1 MRESPPP
8 EPSVP
13 SIRDELEEL
22 RDELRQK
29 ALPGERLIE
38 THRRLAGESLERRR
52 RADLLERIAECLP
65 INIFAKDGEHRYLLA
80 NRNVSK
86 LAERESSEVIGKT
99 DFDLAPEPAARAIRA
114 SDERLLARGGMLLE
128 ELELESA
135 AGVKRHLLVGKTL
148 VQSEQ
153 TEEQVLIGFSI
164 DITESKRVER
174 ELRDKIALIEQQRA
188 VIRALSTPIIE
199 VWDRVLTV
207 PMLGALDSARAGAV
221 MEDLLADVSRRGA
234 RFAILDLTGVEA
246 MDTGTAAH
254 LLKLV
259 QAIRLLG
266 AEGIITGV
274 PPGGAQAMVGLGLD
288 LGGITTLASLR
299 EGLWYCMKR
308 MRAGAVA

>member
-1 MRESPPP
+1 MNGASPPA
-8 EPSVP
+8 P
-13 SIRDELEEL
+13 SIADELEEL
-22 RDELRQK
+22 GEELRQK

-38 THRRLAGESLERRR
+38 THRRLADESRERRR
-52 RADLLERIAECLP
+52 RGDLLDRIAECLP
-65 INIFAKDGEHRYLLA
+65 INIFAKDSEHRYLLA
-80 NRNVSK
+80 NKNVRK
-86 LAERESSEVIGKT
+86 LAGRENTEVIGKT
-99 DFDLAPEPAARAIRA
+99 DFDILPEPIARTLRA
-114 SDERLLARGGMLLE
+114 SDERLRANGGMQVE
-128 ELELESA
+128 ELAIEP
-135 AGVKRHLLVGKTL
+135 AGGEKRHILVGKTL
-148 VQSEQ
+148 VRSEE
-153 TEEQVLIGFSI
+153 TEQEVLIGFSI
-164 DITESKRVER
+164 DITESKRLER
-174 ELRDKIALIEQQRA
+174 ELRDKIALIERQRA

-207 PMLGALDSARAGAV
+207 PMLGALDSARAGAL

-274 PPGGAQAMVGLGLD
+274 PPSGAKTMVALGLD
-288 LGGITTLASLR
+288 LAGVTTLASLR

-308 MRAGAVA
+308 MRAGAAA